1 MCEKLWKLLGKP
13 IYDWKPTPV
22 PPSLRTAET
31 GIRSDQTKQDIEKR
45 LTAIEKLLKIDSDT
59 GKDATHG

>member
-22 PPSLRTAET
+22 PPSLRTTET
-31 GIRSDQTKQDIEKR
+31 GICSDPQIQDIEKR
-45 LTAIEKLLKIDSDT
+45 LTAIEKLLKIENDT

>member
-22 PPSLRTAET
+22 PPLLRTAET
-31 GIRSDQTKQDIEKR
+31 GTRSDPQIQDIEKR
-45 LTAIEKLLKIDSDT
+45 LTVIEKLLKIDNDT
-59 GKDATHG
+59 GKDTTHG